1 MTRVIER
8 MASNRD
14 SSPSPLPPEDP
25 RPRSQPAVDLDSLP
39 TLYRDRSFWGMTVTQ
54 FMGAFNDSVFKQLV
68 LLLTAQVLVI
78 SGEVVAPQDKQSIPL
93 ALFAMSF
100 ILFSGVA
107 GYWADRISKRTIVM
121 ACKFAEVAIMIGGV
135 AVLGVMAQRLVV
147 HLSFDRDA
155 TLAFEGESRELLTNP
170 KALGQF
176 SLGAAHGELQEV
188 RPQQQGDTLTLPGQ
202 QGGVAQRVSWGGVTI
217 DRVQAGKQPGF
228 ELTREMPWLLIA
240 VLTLMGVHS
249 AVFGPAKYGI
259 LPEMVRARDLPR
271 FNGMIQMTTFLAL
284 IGGTVLA
291 GVLMDQFGH
300 RLWVPGM
307 VCVAIAVIGTATL
320 FLVRRTPV
328 AEPNA
333 DFGLHSLGVSI
344 ETRELLRNDRP
355 LRQALVV
362 YSLFWFVAAVIL
374 PAVNALG
381 RNVLSLSATK
391 TSLMLGC
398 ISIGIAIGCLLAGK
412 LSAARVRFGL
422 VRLGTWGML
431 ICMLLLSCPGVSTET
446 LTGLG
451 VSPEWLERL
460 PGVDGQHLLGF
471 NGSAIVLAVAGLFAG
486 LLAVPLQVYLQAKP
500 PETLKG
506 RMIGTMN
513 LINWVGIIFSTVFY
527 DICQRLFAA
536 IGLPTFFT
544 FGATALLIL
553 LPIALFYRPR
563 DVSLA

>member
-14 SSPSPLPPEDP
+14 LSPPDDL
-25 RPRSQPAVDLDSLP
+25 RPSLRPAIDFDALP

-54 FMGAFNDSVFKQLV
+54 FMGAFNDSVFKQVV

-78 SGEVVAPQDKQSIPL
+78 SGDVVAPQDMQPIPL
-93 ALFAMSF
+93 ALFALSF
-100 ILFSGVA
+100 ILLSGVA
-107 GYWADRISKRTIVM
+107 GYWADRTSKRTIIM
-121 ACKFAEVAIMIGGV
+121 GCKFAEVAIMIGGV
-135 AVLGVMAQRLVV
+135 VGLGLMAQPLFV

-155 TLAFEGESRELLTNP
+155 TLRFEGDARELLNNS
-170 KALGQF
+170 AMSSQF
-176 SLGAAHGELQEV
+176 SLGAAQGELQQIEAL
-188 RPQQQGDTLTLPGQ
+188 RQGDTLTLPGQ
-202 QGGVAQRVSWGGVTI
+202 SGGTAQRVAWGGVTI
-217 DRVQAGKQPGF
+217 DRATEGKQPGF
-228 ELTREMPWLLIA
+228 ELTREMPWLLII

-249 AVFGPAKYGI
+249 AIFGPAKYGI

-271 FNGMIQMTTFLAL
+271 FNGIIQMTTFLAL

-291 GVLMDQFGH
+291 GFLMDVFGN

-307 VCVAIAVIGTATL
+307 VCVAIAVIGTATS

-328 AEPNA
+328 AEPDA
-333 DFGLHSLGVSI
+333 EFGLHSLGVSI
-344 ETRELLRNDRP
+344 ETRELLRDDRP
-355 LRQALVV
+355 LRRALVV
-362 YSLFWFVAAVIL
+362 YSLFWFVAAVIP

-398 ISIGIAIGCLLAGK
+398 ISFGIAGGCLLAGK
-412 LSAARVRFGL
+412 LSASRVRFGL
-422 VRLGTWGML
+422 VRVGTWGML
-431 ICMLLLSCPGVSTET
+431 ICMLLISCPGISSQT

-471 NGSAIVLAVAGLFAG
+471 NGSAIVLAIAGLFAG

-506 RMIGTMN
+506 RLIGTMN

-527 DICQRLFAA
+527 GICQRLCAWL
-536 IGLPTFFT
+536 GLPTFFT

-553 LPIALFYRPR
+553 LPIALFYRPA
-563 DVSLA
+563 DVSLE

>member
-8 MASNRD
+8 MSRNRD
-14 SSPSPLPPEDP
+14 ASPPDDP
-25 RPRSQPAVDLDSLP
+25 RPRSQPTVDLDSLP

-68 LLLTAQVLVI
+68 LLLTAQVLVV
-78 SGEVVAPQDKQSIPL
+78 SGEIVEPQDKQSIPL

-135 AVLGVMAQRLVV
+135 AVLALMAQRLVV
-147 HLSFDRDA
+147 HVAFERDA
-155 TLAFEGESRELLTNP
+155 TLTFEGESRELLNNP
-170 KALGQF
+170 ATVSQF
-176 SLGAAHGELQEV
+176 NVGAAHGEA
-188 RPQQQGDTLTLPGQ
+188 QQAKAERKGDTLTLQNQ
-202 QGGVAQRVSWGGVTI
+202 QGAAAQRVAWGDVTI
-217 DRVQAGKQPGF
+217 DRVQEGKQPGF
-228 ELTREMPWLLIA
+228 DLTREMPWLLIG
-240 VLTLMGVHS
+240 VLVLMGVHS

-259 LPEMVRARDLPR
+259 LPEMVRPRDLPR

-284 IGGTVLA
+284 ILGTVLA
-291 GVLMDQFGH
+291 GVLMDQFG
-300 RLWVPGM
+300 RALWIPGM
-307 VCVAIAVIGTATL
+307 VCVAIAVIGTGTS

-333 DFGLHSLGVSI
+333 EFGLHSLGVSI
-344 ETRELLRNDRP
+344 ETRELLKNDRP

-381 RNVLSLSATK
+381 RNVLSLNATN

-398 ISIGIAIGCLLAGK
+398 ISIGIALGCLLAGK
-412 LSAARVRFGL
+412 LSEARVRFGL

-446 LTGLG
+446 LQSVGI
-451 VSPEWLERL
+451 SPDWLNRL
-460 PGVDGQHLLGF
+460 PGANGQHLLGF
-471 NGSAIVLAVAGLFAG
+471 YGSAIVLAVAGLFAG

-500 PETLKG
+500 PEALKG

-527 DICQRLFAA
+527 DLCQRLFALL
-536 IGLPTFFT
+536 GVPPFFT

-553 LPIALFYRPR
+553 LPIALFYRPK
-563 DVSLA
+563 DVALA

>member
-1 MTRVIER
+1 MTRVIQR

-14 SSPSPLPPEDP
+14 LSPPDLP
-25 RPRSQPAVDLDSLP
+25 RPRSQPTVDLDSLP

-68 LLLTAQVLVI
+68 LLLTAQVLVV
-78 SGEVVAPQDKQSIPL
+78 SGQVVAPQDKQSIPL
-93 ALFAMSF
+93 ALFALSF

-107 GYWADRISKRTIVM
+107 GYWADRISKRTIIM

-135 AVLGVMAQRLVV
+135 VVLGMMAQRLVV
-147 HLSFDRDA
+147 HLSFERDA
-155 TLAFEGESRELLTNP
+155 ALTFEGESRELLANP
-170 KALGQF
+170 AALNQF
-176 SLGAAHGELQEV
+176 KLGAERGELQDV
-188 RPQQQGDTLTLPGQ
+188 RAQQQGDTLTLPSPHGT
-202 QGGVAQRVSWGGVTI
+202 AQRVAWGGVTV
-217 DRVQAGKQPGF
+217 DRVSQGKQPGF
-228 ELTREMPWLLIA
+228 ELTREMPWLLII

-307 VCVAIAVIGTATL
+307 VCVAIALVGTGTSL
-320 FLVRRTPV
+320 LVRRTPV

-333 DFGLHSLGVSI
+333 EFGLHSLGVSI
-344 ETRELLRNDRP
+344 ETRELLKRDRP

-381 RNVLSLSATK
+381 RNVLSLNATN

-412 LSAARVRFGL
+412 LSASRVRFGL

-431 ICMLLLSCPGVSTET
+431 VCMLLLSCPGISAET

-451 VSPEWLERL
+451 VSPEWLARL

-471 NGSAIVLAVAGLFAG
+471 GGSAIVLAVAGLFAG

-527 DICQRLFAA
+527 DVCQRLFAA

-544 FGATALLIL
+544 FGATALVIL
-553 LPIALFYRPR
+553 LPIALFYRPK